1 MARTGFIGLGNMGF
15 HMALNLLG
23 KGHVVA
29 GYDRDEG
36 QVAALAQEGAKG
48 CVSAAEAAKDAE
60 FVITMLPDGPVVEE
74 VMLGAGGTA
83 AAMTPGALHIDMST
97 ILPTRSDAIR
107 QALAAR
113 GVTMID
119 APVGRTASEARTGK
133 LLIIVGSDSEQLER
147 ARPLFECMG
156 DTIVHCGPAGAGIR
170 MKLVNNYMTTVT
182 NLVTAETLTLASSCG
197 IATET
202 ALEVLRGTAAGRG
215 HINTTYPDKV
225 LKGDLTPGFMIALAR
240 KDLMLGLKTAEDA
253 GVRLTTGAAALHVYD
268 FAVNTEHCGEDWTS
282 ILNIVPNL
290 P

>member
-1 MARTGFIGLGNMGF
+1 MARIGFIGLGNMGF

-36 QVAALAQEGAKG
+36 QVAAFGQEGAKV
-48 CVSAAEAAKDAE
+48 CASAAEAAEDAE

-83 AAMTPGALHIDMST
+83 AAMAPGALHIDMST
-97 ILPTRSDAIR
+97 ILPTQSDAIR
-107 QALAAR
+107 EALAAR

-156 DTIVHCGPAGAGIR
+156 DTIVHCGTAGSGIR

-182 NLVTAETLTLASSCG
+182 NLVTAETLTLAASCG
-197 IATET
+197 IETAT

-225 LKGDLTPGFMIALAR
+225 LKGDVTPGFMIALAR
-240 KDLMLGLKTAEDA
+240 KDLVLGLKTAEGA
-253 GVRLTTGAAALHVYD
+253 GVKLTTGAAALDVYD
-268 FAVNTEHCGEDWTS
+268 FAVDAGQGGEDWTS
-282 ILNIVPNL
+282 ILNIVPDL